1 MDGLK
6 QRIVGAIVLVSL
18 AVIFLPMLFD
28 NAQQEKT
35 SQIIIIPDK
44 PETPNFTIE
53 EAKAPQLSAGDANA
67 AMPAQPVDTQ
77 TGDAVADE
85 TSRISGSA
93 EEIAQEAAMAEMHN
107 MSESKP
113 AATTPEP
120 APQKVVEAKPE
131 PKPEPQSKPEP
142 KPVVKAEEKPATT
155 VAVATPSAASVKNE
169 TKEAPKDYSLDK
181 DKSPAAWSIQIGTF
195 KNRESAL
202 KIRNELHG
210 DGHPAFTQEYRS
222 SEGENLV
229 RVFAGP
235 VMERSQA
242 DKLKTQVDKR
252 YKVNSL
258 VVQYRPG
265 Q

>member
-53 EAKAPQLSAGDANA
+53 EAKAPQLSTGDASAGSPTQPANA
-67 AMPAQPVDTQ
+67 Q

-85 TSRISGSA
+85 TSRISDSA
-93 EEIAQEAAMAEMHN
+93 EEIAQEAAIAETHQL
-107 MSESKP
+107 SDSKP
-113 AATTPEP
+113 AATSPEP
-120 APQKVVEAKPE
+120 VPQKVVEAKPE
-131 PKPEPQSKPEP
+131 PEPQPKPEP
-142 KPVVKAEEKPATT
+142 KPKPSVKVEEKPATT
-155 VAVATPSAASVKNE
+155 VAVATPSVSVKSE
-169 TKEAPKDYSLDK
+169 TKDAPKDYSLDK

-195 KNRESAL
+195 KNRDSAL
-202 KIRNELHG
+202 KIRNELHN
-210 DGHPAFTQEYRS
+210 DGHPAFTQEFRS

>member
-53 EAKAPQLSAGDANA
+53 EAKAPQLSTGDANA
-67 AMPAQPVDTQ
+67 ESPTQSANAQ
-77 TGDAVADE
+77 TGDSVADE
-85 TSRISGSA
+85 ASRISGSA
-93 EEIAQEAAMAEMHN
+93 EEIAQEAAIAEMPQMN
-107 MSESKP
+107 ESKP
-113 AATTPEP
+113 ATSVPEP
-120 APQKVVEAKPE
+120 AQEKVVETKPE
-131 PKPEPQSKPEP
+131 PKPEPKPA
-142 KPVVKAEEKPATT
+142 VKKEEKPVTT
-155 VAVATPSAASVKNE
+155 VAAATPAASVKSE

-195 KNRESAL
+195 KNRDSAL

-242 DKLKTQVDKR
+242 DKLKSQVDKR

-258 VVQYRPG
+258 VVLYRPG